1 MLASLRASSS
11 VLLRPIEILRTYRR
25 SDIAADLV
33 AGATVGIV
41 LLPQGLAFALLA
53 GLPPEMGLYSAI
65 VASIVAALWG
75 SSNHLQTGPTNTASA
90 LTLSVLLPIA
100 VPGSPAFIAAAGLVA
115 IIAGIMRLAMGLAR
129 LGVLVNFVSDAVI
142 VGFTAGAG
150 GLIIASQMSTLI
162 GVTSTP
168 TQDLFSLLTALI
180 PQLPATHITSL
191 ALGLITLALL
201 IVLRRVPS
209 RYPLSLVGIIAAG
222 TGAWVLGLEAQGLK
236 VIGAIPSNL
245 PPLTIPELLNL
256 GLVGQLS
263 TGALA
268 IAAIGLVEATAI
280 ARALSSNSGQRL
292 DSNQEFVGQGL
303 ANIAAGVFSGYPCS
317 ASFNRSA
324 LSFRAGAHTP
334 IASVFAGGFVLLA
347 SLLLAPAVAH
357 LPRVVVAAELILAAY
372 GMIDRKRMARIWRGA
387 RGDAAIMI
395 VTFLA
400 TLLLPLQFAVLI
412 GILMSLGYY
421 IMQTSA
427 PKVLSV
433 LPDPGFRH
441 WIHQP
446 ERPNC
451 PQLAVVDVLG
461 DLYFGAVGH
470 VEDAI
475 LRMMAVNPQQRFLLL
490 RMHSVQRLD
499 ISGIHVLE
507 NILRAYRAR
516 GGDVFFVRVRE
527 PVLELMQ
534 STGFYE
540 LLGADRILAEDA
552 AIGHLFY
559 KVIDPAVCIY
569 ECEIRAF
576 RECQNLPK
584 RDLPGTIPLRL
595 VESARLNEITPRE
608 LWRQIHTA
616 LPPLVIDVREP
627 REFRQGHIPG
637 AQLIPLAHFLTEAPD
652 IPRDQQLV
660 LVCRSGRRSARAG
673 SLLAAQGYTNLAIVQ
688 GGMLS
693 WQADNLLEALE

>member
-11 VLLRPIEILRTYRR
+11 ALLRPVEILRTYRR
-25 SDIAADLV
+25 RDLLADLI

-100 VPGSPAFIAAAGLVA
+100 APGSPAFIAAAGLVA
-115 IIAGIMRLAMGLAR
+115 IMAGILRLAMGLAR

-150 GLIIASQMSTLI
+150 GLIIASQISTLI
-162 GVTSTP
+162 GVKSTP
-168 TQDLFSLLTALI
+168 AQDLFSLLITLA
-180 PQLPATHITSL
+180 PQLPSTHLPSL
-191 ALGLITLALL
+191 VLGLITIALL
-201 IVLRRVPS
+201 ILLRRIPS
-209 RYPLSLVGIIAAG
+209 RYPLSLVGIVVAG
-222 TGAWVLGLEAQGLK
+222 VGAWLFGMEAQGIK
-236 VIGAIPSNL
+236 VIGAIPNHV
-245 PPLTIPELLNL
+245 PPITIPELMNI

-303 ANIAAGVFSGYPCS
+303 ANIAAGLFSGYPCS

-324 LSFRAGAHTP
+324 LSFRTGARTP
-334 IASVFAGGFVLLA
+334 IASAFAGGFVLLA
-347 SLLLAPAVAH
+347 SLLFAPAVAH
-357 LPRVVVAAELILAAY
+357 LPRVVVAAELILAASS
-372 GMIDRKRMARIWRGA
+372 MIDQKRMVRIWRGA
-387 RGDAAIMI
+387 RGDAAIML

-427 PKVLSV
+427 PQVLPV
-433 LPDPGFRH
+433 LPDSMFRH
-441 WIHQP
+441 WVHQP
-446 ERPNC
+446 SRPNC

-470 VEDAI
+470 VEDTI
-475 LRMMAVNPQQRFLLL
+475 LRMMAANPQQRFLLL

-527 PVLELMQ
+527 PVLELMH

-540 LLGADRILAEDA
+540 LLGSDRILAEDA
-552 AIGHLFY
+552 AIGHIFY
-559 KVIDPAVCIY
+559 KILDPAVCIY
-569 ECEIRAF
+569 ECELRAF

-584 RDLPGTIPLRL
+584 RELPGIIPLYQ
-595 VESARLNEITPRE
+595 VQPVHLNEITARE
-608 LWRQIHTA
+608 VWRQIHTA
-616 LPPLVIDVREP
+616 LPPFVIDVREP

-637 AQLIPLAHFLTEAPD
+637 AHLIPLDRFLSKVPD
-652 IPRDQQLV
+652 IPRDQPLV
-660 LVCRSGRRSARAG
+660 LVCRSGRRSTRAG
-673 SLLAAQGYTNLAIVQ
+673 SLLAAQGYTNLSIVQ

-693 WQADNLLEALE
+693 WQADHLLEALE